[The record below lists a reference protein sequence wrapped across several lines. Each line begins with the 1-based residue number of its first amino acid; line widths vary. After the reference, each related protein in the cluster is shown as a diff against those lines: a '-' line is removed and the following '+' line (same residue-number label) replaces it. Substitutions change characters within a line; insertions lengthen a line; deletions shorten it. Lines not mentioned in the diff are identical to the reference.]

1 MNEPISRPNGRVF
14 AVIAGGG
21 SGGHVLPGLA
31 IAEALVAL
39 GHDRDDVVFMG
50 SARGMETSLIPPT
63 GFALVA
69 FPLVSFPRKLS
80 LQHPKA
86 ALKLVAALAGAV
98 RQFGRSKPK
107 VVVSVGGYASM
118 PGVVAAIVRR
128 VPIVVVSYDAYAGMA
143 SRLAARFAKACAV
156 GFEHINLPNKV
167 LTGAPMR
174 KEILAVDVDRDRVAA
189 RAALDIPAD
198 RFVLL
203 VVGGSQGS
211 GAINGVVD
219 EFCAANA
226 ARTDLAVRHVL
237 GARFLGDRTS
247 RCVTDALWYQALG
260 FEDRMPLAYAAADV
274 VLARSGATTVAE
286 LAVLGVPSILVPWP
300 ASAEDHQTANARSLS
315 EPGGAVL
322 ITESAFTADRL
333 SAELMR
339 LTDPITRAAMATAA
353 RALGRRDAADR
364 IARLVEDCAAS

>member
-1 MNEPISRPNGRVF
+1 MSASNGRVF

-39 GHDRDDVVFMG
+39 GHDRDEVVFMG

-63 GFALVA
+63 GFPLVA
-69 FPLVSFPRKLS
+69 FPLVSFHRKLS
-80 LQHPKA
+80 LQHLKA
-86 ALKLVAALAGAV
+86 ALKLVAALAAAV
-98 RQFGRSKPK
+98 RKFGRLKPK

-128 VPIVVVSYDAYAGMA
+128 VPIVVVSYDAYAGVA
-143 SRLAARFAKACAV
+143 SQLAARFAKACAV

-174 KEILAVDVDRDRVAA
+174 KEILAVDVDRDRADA
-189 RAALDIPAD
+189 RVALDIPAD

-211 GAINGVVD
+211 GAINGVID
-219 EFCAANA
+219 AFCSVNA

-247 RCVTDALWYQALG
+247 RCAPDALWYQAVG
-260 FEDRMPLAYAAADV
+260 FEDRMQLAYAAADV

-300 ASAEDHQTANARSLS
+300 ASAEDHQTANARSLAD
-315 EPGGAVL
+315 PGGAVMMP
-322 ITESAFTADRL
+322 ESTFTAERL
-333 SAELMR
+333 SSELAR
-339 LTDPITRAAMATAA
+339 LADPATRAAMSRAA

-364 IARLVEDCAAS
+364 IARLMEDCASS